1 MQHRMNISIDERVAI
16 LEEELPIYGDFL
28 KFYKIDLGLL
38 HISKGTPLF
47 RVGSLYSRLR
57 EMHRGM
63 LAAYIM
69 LALLKDG
76 YVDLDPEVFEDGNRV
91 GEERNFGYE
100 RESLENYIKDN
111 IKGGIDHPIMDSGIF
126 VNSNNPKEAMN
137 VISICD
143 LDPWFS
149 QVHDYTVDDLIKKL
163 NKNKE
168 PILKDCPSI
177 EHITDVII
185 IDPLLFKKHK
195 EEINSIKQEIEDKIG
210 KDIVKHPSEF
220 LSSLAIGPPDFD
232 VEWSRLHAEAM
243 AYLKEEYEFLV
254 LYEEDEVIC
263 NAQEDMRKAE
273 VHIEKE
279 EYDEAVWRAGNACE
293 GMLRVLYHL
302 YKKKT
307 PGEKPTLN
315 KMLNKLGTELSDD
328 FEADVFRDLI
338 YIKEKR
344 NIADPANPQIKP
356 EVAVKV
362 IGRAKLFQELFSR
375 KMKGSL

>member
-1 MQHRMNISIDERVAI
+1 MNMFSIDEMEI

-28 KFYKIDLGLL
+28 KFYKIDLDLL
-38 HISKGTPLF
+38 PISKGTPLF
-47 RVGSLYSRLR
+47 KVGSLYSRL
-57 EMHRGM
+57 EDMHRGM

-69 LALLKDG
+69 LALLKSGSG

-91 GEERNFGYE
+91 GEERNFEYE
-100 RESLENYIKDN
+100 RESLENYIRDN
-111 IKGGIDHPIMDSGIF
+111 IKGGIDYLIIDSGIF
-126 VNSNNPKEAMN
+126 VNSKNPKEAMN
-137 VISICD
+137 VISICA

-149 QVHDYTVDDLIKKL
+149 QVHNYTADDLIKKL

-185 IDPLLFKKHK
+185 IDPLLFKTCK

-220 LSSLAIGPPDFD
+220 LSSLAIDQPDFD

-243 AYLKEEYEFLV
+243 AYLKAEYEFLV
-254 LYEEDEVIC
+254 LYEE
-263 NAQEDMRKAE
+263 
-273 VHIEKE
+273 KE
-279 EYDEAVWRAGNACE
+279 AIDEAQGDLKTAVRELEEEKYRDAVGKAGRACE
-293 GMLRVLYHL
+293 GMLRVLYHI

-307 PGEKPTLN
+307 VGEKSSFDN
-315 KMLNKLGTELSDD
+315 MLNELRDEIFDD
-328 FEADVFRDLI
+328 FGEDIFSDLH
-338 YIKEKR
+338 YIREWR
-344 NIADPANPQIKP
+344 NAAVHPKSRKIKP

-362 IGRAKLFQELFSR
+362 IRKAQLFQELFFN